1 MSTTR
6 WSNVLAIGVMFLASS
21 AGAIYPET
29 GLYVPPAGGV
39 TTALDDGRWFYVEV
53 QGDSVMLLVTAYE
66 SATGRAEVYRAQGT
80 LRDDAVSIGSQD
92 PPLNPVGFYPL
103 HWFQADLMK
112 VEGGTCLACP
122 QPFSPVVLRTE
133 SVGIVRVYF
142 PRTSSMRVEYS
153 PEGLQGPRISR
164 SVQRVAFGRDR
175 ILVEPAQP
183 GQSPGFLMHDLRG
196 QWVFID
202 QAAETFGAVREAV
215 LRFDF
220 SEREIVPEPIFNEP
234 WRVSYFDPAR
244 GAELRCFSSIRV
256 LGGKPSGCELLVS
269 GRTLLS
275 ARREDIGMDRIQ
287 AFRGELPPVVV
298 VTAAVSDPY
307 RRPETVIGVR
317 VSVPELDTQIPDPAG
332 AAGGRDSAAASREA
346 PAAVRE
352 R

>member
-1 MSTTR
+1 MAR
-6 WSNVLAIGVMFLASS
+6 WPNWLAFALLFLASS

-29 GLYVPPAGGV
+29 GLYVPPEGGV

-53 QGDSVMLLVTAYE
+53 QDETVMLLVTAYE
-66 SATGRAEVYRAQGT
+66 SGTGRGEVYRAQGL
-80 LRDDAVSIGSQD
+80 LRDDATAAGSQE
-92 PPLNPVGFYPL
+92 PPLNPVGFYPV
-103 HWFQADLMK
+103 HWFEAELMR

-122 QPFSPVVLRTE
+122 QPFAPVALRME
-133 SVGIVRVYF
+133 SVGLVRVYF
-142 PRTSSMRVEYS
+142 PRAASMRVEYF
-153 PEGLQGPRISR
+153 PEGVFGPRIVR
-164 SVQRVAFGRDR
+164 NVQRVAFGRER
-175 ILVEPAQP
+175 ILVEPPQP
-183 GQSPGFLMHDLRG
+183 GQSAGFLMHDLRG
-196 QWVFID
+196 QWVFVD
-202 QAAETFGAVREAV
+202 QAAETYGAVREAV

-234 WRVSYFDPAR
+234 WRVSYFDPGR

-256 LGGKPSGCELLVS
+256 LGGKPSGCELLVG

-317 VSVPELDTQIPDPAG
+317 VSVPELDTQIPDPVG
-332 AAGGRDSAAASREA
+332 AAAA
-346 PAAVRE
+346 PANRAAPLVAGE